1 MSPDNRVTWEN
12 DKPRVDVRAKVTGAA
27 KYTADV
33 QLENMLHAGF
43 LRFPLGAGELVEA
56 DVEAAKKV
64 KGVVEVSVT
73 VPKAAA
79 YCGARMGYVVA
90 ETREAVEDALAALK
104 PRFRAGLAR
113 TEPDR
118 EWKGPA
124 AVSASEQASLDAM
137 FGEAAAVVEATYRT
151 QVQTH
156 SALETH
162 GGVVAAG
169 KDSAEAWGSTQ
180 ATFTYQ
186 DGLAG
191 PLGMDAS
198 KIHVHNEFVGG
209 GFGAKFGPDAEGTLA
224 ARMSK
229 KHGRPCRVMLTR
241 KEEHLDAGNRPG
253 SIQYMKI
260 AASKAGRILG
270 GRIHIAGIV
279 GHEKGGGEATNPALY
294 DFGKVVETGEEL
306 TLTAGRP
313 RAFRAPGWPQGVFAV
328 ESMMDELAAALAMDP
343 VEFRLVNERSQ
354 RRRKQL
360 EQGRT
365 LIGWDRRK
373 GDGTWPGRVKHGF
386 GCGGAEWP
394 LWPTQC
400 GAEIDVFRNGKVEV
414 RSGVQDIGTGTFTVV
429 ADTAAEVLGIPR
441 ETITAR
447 VGDSDFPQGPG
458 SGGSMV
464 TRSVVP
470 AVMDAARQARD
481 TIAGLAAVE
490 WGIDSTK
497 VAIADGIVSESGGTR
512 TMTWEKACGLMTAQK
527 STHLGSIKQDLLGK
541 GSSDGVQFVEVAV
554 DTETG
559 IVRVVKV
566 VAIHCCGR
574 PVNRLT
580 CENQICGGVI
590 QGISFALFEDR
601 RLDRVTGGMVNPNL
615 EAYKIVGSREVPEII
630 PVIDA
635 GPEDTGARSLGEPV
649 TIPTAGAIANAV
661 ANALGVR
668 VRELPITPARVL
680 RALAAKEGRA

>member
-1 MSPDNRVTWEN
+1 MNPDNRVTMEN

-33 QLENMLHAGF
+33 HPEGMIHAGF
-43 LRFPLGAGELVEA
+43 LRFPYGSGELVEA
-56 DVEAAKKV
+56 DVEAARKV
-64 KGVVEVSVT
+64 KGVLEVSVT
-73 VPKAAA
+73 VPKAAS
-79 YCGARMGYVVA
+79 YCGARLGYVVA
-90 ETREAVEDALAALK
+90 ESREAVEDGLAALK
-104 PRFRAGLAR
+104 PKFRQGLAKA
-113 TEPDR
+113 EPDR

-124 AVSASEQASLDAM
+124 DISAGEQKKLAGL
-137 FGEAAAVVEATYRT
+137 FEKCAAVVEATYRT

-162 GGVVAAG
+162 GGVVSAG

-191 PLGMDAS
+191 PLGLDAS
-198 KIHVHNEFVGG
+198 RIHVHNEYVGG
-209 GFGAKFGPDAEGTLA
+209 GFGAKFGPDAEGSLA

-229 KHGRPCRVMLTR
+229 KHGRPCRVMLSR

-253 SIQYMKI
+253 SIQYMKVG
-260 AASKAGRILG
+260 ADKSGKILG
-270 GRIHIAGIV
+270 GRIHVAGIV

-294 DFGKVVETGEEL
+294 DFGDLVETRDEI

-328 ESMMDELAAALAMDP
+328 ESMMDELAAALTMDP
-343 VEFRLVNERSQ
+343 VEFRLVNERSK
-354 RRRKQL
+354 RRRRQL
-360 EQGRT
+360 EQGRD
-365 LIGWDRRK
+365 LIGWGNRK
-373 GDGTWPGRVKHGF
+373 PDGTWPGRVKHGF

-394 LWPTQC
+394 IWPTQC
-400 GAEIDVFRNGKVEV
+400 GAEIDVYRNGRVEV
-414 RSGVQDIGTGTFTVV
+414 RAGVQDIGTGTFTVV
-429 ADTAAEVLGIPR
+429 ADTAAEELGIPR
-441 ETITAR
+441 EAITAR

-470 AVMDAARQARD
+470 AVVDAARQARD
-481 TIAGLAAVE
+481 RIAGLAATE
-490 WGIDSTK
+490 WGIDVTK
-497 VAIADGIVSESGGTR
+497 VSIADGVLSEAGGTR

-527 STHLGSIKQDLLGK
+527 TTHLGSIKQELLGK

-615 EAYKIVGSREVPEII
+615 EAYKIAGAREVPEII
-630 PVIDA
+630 PIIDA

-680 RALAAKEGRA
+680 RALAARGARS